1 MSRFLPTTAF
11 MMALSCSLASGSLTA
26 GPAELD
32 RAVER
37 YYAGYPGQAIA
48 MLEPLALAGD
58 ADAQYLLGNI
68 VYALAR
74 SGLAPTGQDPT
85 LWYRMAAEQG
95 SAEAS
100 YALGVIYNNRWLEKR
115 EAGDAH
121 LAEHY
126 YQHAADLGYTK
137 AEAPLL
143 KLAARNRA
151 NREYDSRVYTN
162 ADFATATTAEPGL
175 ADETAAS
182 PTRNTI
188 ADFAMTGDPIA
199 DANRLQNMLSQLGD
213 SLGLPGGLA
222 SGEAL
227 PDEATLSRVLT
238 SFGAD
243 PQLIENLGKLLE
255 HFRAAT
261 EHSLAPGAN

>member
-1 MSRFLPTTAF
+1 MSRFFPLTAL
-11 MMALSCSLASGSLTA
+11 MMALSCSLTSGSLVA
-26 GPAELD
+26 GQADLD

-48 MLEPLALAGD
+48 MLEPLAQAGD

-74 SGLAPTGQDPT
+74 SGLAPAGQEAT
-85 LWYRMAAEQG
+85 RWYRMAAEQG
-95 SAEAS
+95 SAEAG

-115 EAGDAH
+115 DARDAR

-126 YQHAADLGYTK
+126 YQLAADLGYEK

-151 NREYDSRVYTN
+151 NRAYDSRVYTN
-162 ADFATATTAEPGL
+162 ADFATAGTAESAP
-175 ADETAAS
+175 ADERTTSLARDTVAG
-182 PTRNTI
+182 
-188 ADFAMTGDPIA
+188 FAMTGDPVA
-199 DANRLQNMLSQLGD
+199 DANRLQEMLSQLGG
-213 SLGLPGGLA
+213 SLGVPGGHA
-222 SGEAL
+222 NGEEL
-227 PDEATLSRVLT
+227 PDEATLTRVLT